1 MDPAERKLTIKTLQG
16 QLALL
21 KIACDSLSREF
32 DQETSNRA
40 KQALAAE
47 RWGGALNERRAL
59 QFVLDCLE
67 KEEREYNGHLQV

>member
-1 MDPAERKLTIKTLQG
+1 MEPAERKLTIKTLQG
-16 QLALL
+16 KLAAL
-21 KIACDSLSREF
+21 KIACDSFSKEF

-47 RWGGALNERRAL
+47 RWDSALKESRAL

-67 KEEREYNGHLQV
+67 REEREQRPRG